1 MLNPQVIDK
10 EKDATITAASS
21 RNSNLIFRIIVPSC
35 TWNPVFGYSSR
46 CGAFIDFQRVAIHIV
61 QICPYLVRKL
71 IPMASVTFKAVCI
84 ASNRRKD
91 GTYPVRI
98 RVTYK
103 GVSRRL
109 PTNLVARPKDLTR
122 TLHIKSADITSK
134 ASALIAQMQATL
146 SDLSPFA
153 LDGWDVDRVVA
164 HIRKS
169 LEGESFRLDF
179 FRYADKYLERKG
191 AETRRSYETALN
203 SLAAHLGE
211 RRLDVNDI
219 TKRLLVEWRDA
230 VDARKKVT
238 YSKGKRWETDKEQ
251 KGGQSSR
258 MLAKLAHIFNA
269 AKKEYN
275 DDDRTLIPRSPF
287 DGVPRP
293 TPPSEG
299 ARALTVEEMQ
309 RIVDAE
315 SSGNERVALDAF
327 ILSFC
332 LMGPNLAD
340 MWAAKQVSGT
350 WRYYR
355 QKTTH
360 RRADRAEMRVEIP
373 AEVEPALERLKKG
386 GGDWWLPELHRIAT
400 TKNICT
406 SKVNA
411 CLKAWAEKNGM
422 NTEKL
427 SFGSARKSWATIARK
442 IGVEKALVDEC
453 LTHVGDF
460 PVTDIYAARDFDRMN
475 EANRK
480 VIACLH
486 FRG

>member
-1 MLNPQVIDK
+1 
-10 EKDATITAASS
+10 
-21 RNSNLIFRIIVPSC
+21 
-35 TWNPVFGYSSR
+35 
-46 CGAFIDFQRVAIHIV
+46 
-61 QICPYLVRKL
+61 
-71 IPMASVTFKAVCI
+71 MASVTFKAVCI

-109 PTNLVARPKDLTR
+109 PTNLVAQPKDLTR
-122 TLHIKSADITSK
+122 TLHIKSPDINAKSQ
-134 ASALIAQMQATL
+134 ALIAQMQGTL
-146 SDLSPFA
+146 ADLSPFA

-164 HIRKS
+164 HIRRS
-169 LEGESFRLDF
+169 LAGDSFRLDF
-179 FRYADKYLERKG
+179 FQYADRYLACKT
-191 AETRRSYETALN
+191 AQTRRAYDTALN
-203 SLAAHLGE
+203 SLAAHLGKRE
-211 RRLDVNDI
+211 LDVSEI

-238 YSKGKRWETDKEQ
+238 FSKGERRETEKPQ
-251 KGGQSSR
+251 RGGQSSR
-258 MLAKLAHIFNA
+258 MLAKLAHVFNA
-269 AKKEYN
+269 AKREYN

-287 DGVPRP
+287 DGVARP

-299 ARALTVEEMQ
+299 ARALTVEELQ

-315 SSGNERVALDAF
+315 SQGNERVALDAF

-340 MWAAKQVSGT
+340 MWAAKPVSGT

-360 RRADRAEMRVEIP
+360 RRQDRAEMQVDIP
-373 AEVEPALERLKKG
+373 TEAEPFLARLKKG
-386 GGDWWLPELHRIAT
+386 RSEWWLPELHRMAT
-400 TKNICT
+400 TTNVCT

-411 CLKAWAEKNGM
+411 LLRGWAERNGM
-422 NTEKL
+422 DTEKL
-427 SFGSARKSWATIARK
+427 SFGSTRKSWATLARK
-442 IGVEKALVDEC
+442 IGIEKALVDEC

-460 PVTDIYAARDFDRMN
+460 PVTDIYAARDFAQMN
-475 EANRK
+475 AANRK
-480 VIACLH
+480 VLACLR
-486 FRG
+486 FPK